1 MKFELELKQPEQRIS
16 GPFTAKELLTR
27 AEDTQSM
34 RQILCYRPECSV
46 TRFRSGCRS
55 HFRGPAG
62 TRGNGEPTSCCRTS

>member
-16 GPFTAKELLTR
+16 GPFAAKELLTR

-46 TRFRSGCRS
+46 V
-55 HFRGPAG
+55 
-62 TRGNGEPTSCCRTS
+62 